1 MAWSASTTSD
11 SLTLTSSWQTV
22 QESSADM
29 EITLNSR
36 ETAVV
41 MLKYDPQASPTDT
54 LEVAFPVS
62 VDDGT
67 EWESDAHAL
76 QVEMDNGTDPGSKKV
91 EISGCETFRIRAR
104 LTGSTDTTST
114 LVVKYQT
121 DGVSV

>member
-22 QESSADM
+22 QASSADL
-29 EITLNSR
+29 EITLNPR

-41 MLKYDPQASPTDT
+41 MLEYNPQASPSDT
-54 LEVAFPVS
+54 LEVAFPKS

-67 EWESDAHAL
+67 EWESDDLAYA
-76 QVEMDNGTDPGSKKV
+76 VAIGNDNDPGKLAV
-91 EISGCETFRIRAR
+91 EISGCETFRVRAK

-114 LVVKYQT
+114 LVVEYQT

>member
-22 QESSADM
+22 QASSADL
-29 EITLNSR
+29 EITLNPK
-36 ETAVV
+36 ETA
-41 MLKYDPQASPTDT
+41 LIDLEYNPQASPTDT
-54 LEVAFPVS
+54 LEVVFPKS

-67 EWESDAHAL
+67 AWESDEYA
-76 QVEMDNGTDPGSKKV
+76 QGTVMGNTPDPGKKTI
-91 EISGCETFRIRAR
+91 EISGCERFRIRAK

-114 LVVKYQT
+114 LVVEYQT